1 MIILGI
7 DSSATVAS
15 AAVYKDD
22 KLVFESFENNGLTHS
37 VTLLPMIEKT
47 LNEAKVLPKQI
58 DVVAISHGPGSFT
71 GLRIGIATAKGMAS
85 AGAKCLGVSTLKAM
99 AYSNRDFEGIV
110 CACMDAR
117 CNQLYNALF
126 KIQNGKVL
134 RLCEDR
140 AVLID
145 ELLEEIKN
153 ISEPIL
159 LVGDGAELFYKA
171 VQNIEI
177 KNVTINNGDL
187 RYQRASG
194 VCAAAFED
202 IKNGKEPFN
211 KNELVP
217 VYLRLPQAERE
228 LNKRKGD
235 KK

>member
-15 AAVYKDD
+15 AAVFKDGE
-22 KLVFESFENNGLTHS
+22 LIFESFENSGLTHS

-47 LNEAKVLPKQI
+47 LNEAKISPKEI
-58 DVVAISHGPGSFT
+58 DTVAISHGPGSFT

-99 AYSNRDFEGIV
+99 AYSHRDFEGIV

-126 KIQNGKVL
+126 KIENGKAT

-145 ELLEEIKN
+145 ELLKEIEN
-153 ISEPIL
+153 INEPVL

-171 VQNIEI
+171 VQNSGI
-177 KNVTINNGDL
+177 KNVIINDGDL
-187 RYQRASG
+187 KYQRASG

-202 IKNGKEPFN
+202 IKNGKKLLN